1 MNKSDVTAVILA
13 GGKGRRM
20 GGQDKGLMP
29 FLGQPIIEH
38 TLASITPQCGAVII
52 NANRNIDLYS
62 RYKHPV
68 ISDQSNDFQGPLA
81 GFAIALENA
90 SSLLIAT
97 VPCDAPIIPKGL
109 IKRLLTALNDSN
121 ADIAV
126 AHDGVRLQPVYAL
139 IKTQL
144 LGNLQKFIAQG
155 DRKIDLWYAQ
165 NNMVEVD
172 FSDIPY
178 AFNNINT
185 PEQKRELEEQSC

>member
-1 MNKSDVTAVILA
+1 MKKSDVTAVILA
-13 GGKGRRM
+13 GGRGRRM
-20 GGQDKGLMP
+20 GGLDKGLIP

-38 TLASITPQCGAVII
+38 TLAAITPQCGAVII
-52 NANRNIDLYS
+52 NANRNIDVYS
-62 RYKHPV
+62 QYNHPV

-81 GFAIALENA
+81 GFAIAMEHS

-97 VPCDAPIIPKGL
+97 IPCDAPIIPKGL
-109 IKRLLTALNDSN
+109 IQRLLTVLNDVN

-126 AHDGVRLQPVYAL
+126 AHDGIRLQPVYAL

-144 LGNLQKFIAQG
+144 LGGLQEFITQG
-155 DRKIDLWYAQ
+155 NRKIDLWYAQ

-178 AFNNINT
+178 AFKNINT
-185 PEQKRELEEQSC
+185 PEQKIEMEQSC